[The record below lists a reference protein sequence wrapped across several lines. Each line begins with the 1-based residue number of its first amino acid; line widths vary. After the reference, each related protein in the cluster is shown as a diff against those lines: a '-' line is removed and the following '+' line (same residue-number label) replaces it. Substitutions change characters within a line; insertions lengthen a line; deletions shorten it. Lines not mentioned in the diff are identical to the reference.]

1 MSPTPNGTDAKDIA
15 LYFIKL
21 TQGRA
26 TPSIIAKTIRQ
37 AKTLL
42 SHEYTKQEIIEV
54 IDYIILEKKYDVY
67 SLGYINTCIND
78 VLREIKKK
86 KEQEELQKKKE
97 EVRKQLASEVTCSEV
112 KDDGKSTERNRKKAR
127 RLGVQSRFREK
138 FNLDMFEGQ

>member
-26 TPSIIAKTIRQ
+26 TPSIIAKTVKQ

-42 SHEYTKQEIIEV
+42 SNEYTKQEIIEV
-54 IDYIILEKKYDVY
+54 INYIILEKKYDVY

-86 KEQEELQKKKE
+86 KQQEELQRKKE
-97 EVRKQLASEVTCSEV
+97 EVRKQLTSEVMCSEV
-112 KDDGKSTERNRKKAR
+112 KEDGKSTERNREKAR
-127 RLGVQSRFREK
+127 RLGIQSRFREK

>member
-42 SHEYTKQEIIEV
+42 SREYTKQEIIKV

-86 KEQEELQKKKE
+86 KEQEELQRKKE
-97 EVRKQLASEVTCSEV
+97 EIRKKLASGVTCSEV
-112 KDDGKSTERNRKKAR
+112 KDDGKSTERNREKAR

-138 FNLDMFEGQ
+138 FNFDMFEGQ

>member
-1 MSPTPNGTDAKDIA
+1 MSPTPNGTEAKDIA

-37 AKTLL
+37 AKSLL
-42 SHEYTKQEIIEV
+42 AHEYTKEEIIKV
-54 IDYIILEKKYDVY
+54 IDYIVLEKKYEVY

-86 KEQEELQKKKE
+86 EEKEELEKKKAE
-97 EVRKQLASEVTCSEV
+97 IRNQLTSEQVHSEV
-112 KDDGKSTERNRKKAR
+112 KDDGKSTERNREKAR
-127 RLGVQSRFREK
+127 RIGVQSRFREK